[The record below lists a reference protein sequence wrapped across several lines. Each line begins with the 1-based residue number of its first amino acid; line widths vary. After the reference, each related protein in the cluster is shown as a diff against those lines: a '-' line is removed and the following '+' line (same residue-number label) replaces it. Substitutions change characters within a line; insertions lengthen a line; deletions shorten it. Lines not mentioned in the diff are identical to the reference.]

1 VAKTTRKRTAP
12 PTVGAKLAL
21 GKIVVRELTPRKAKS
36 VKGGLAPG
44 KCSSTKC

>member
-1 VAKTTRKRTAP
+1 VAKTTRKRTA

-21 GKIVVRELTPRKAKS
+21 GKIVVRELTPPKAKS

-44 KCSSTKC
+44 KCSTTKC